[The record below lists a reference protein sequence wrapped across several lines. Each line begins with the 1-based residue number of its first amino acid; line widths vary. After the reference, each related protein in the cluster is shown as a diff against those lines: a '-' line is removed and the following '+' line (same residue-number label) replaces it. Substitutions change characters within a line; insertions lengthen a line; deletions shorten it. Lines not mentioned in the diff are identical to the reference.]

1 MTPTSAPAEFARHC
15 LHTFTHFVPAS
26 LGAFYLIDDQ
36 LQARDFQLLGM
47 HPHMHDAYLGHY
59 RHVDPLQPQRCLATG
74 LPVIPLS
81 AGQARQ
87 DEAGNR
93 EYQGFLRDHQVIDVV
108 EVIAQVDARPV
119 AGLSL
124 LRCSGMQAFSDG
136 ELASLDA
143 LQALMQAGARHLAPA
158 ASVRLDGLTPREREI
173 ALLLREGISNKQLAR
188 HLGVGLPTVKTHLLN
203 LFRKVGASSR
213 TELVAMLFL

>member
-1 MTPTSAPAEFARHC
+1 MTPSPVEFARHC
-15 LHTFTHFVPAS
+15 LSTFTHFVPAS

-47 HPHMHDAYLGHY
+47 HPQMHDAYLRHY
-59 RHVDPLQPQRCLATG
+59 RHLDPLQPGACLATG
-74 LPVIPLS
+74 LPVVPLQ

-87 DEAGNR
+87 GEAQNR
-93 EYQGFLRDHQVIDVV
+93 EYQGFLRAHEVIDVV
-108 EVIAQVDARPV
+108 EVIAQAGERPV

-124 LRCSGMQAFSDG
+124 LRCSGMPAFSEE
-136 ELASLDA
+136 ELASLAA
-143 LQALMQAGARHLAPA
+143 LQGMMEAGVQALVPA
-158 ASVRLDGLTPREREI
+158 AEPKLQGLTPREREI
-173 ALLLREGISNKQLAR
+173 ALLLREGIGNKQLAR